1 MLSLFHKKQLY
12 MPLSALGMSGYAKTS
27 ALTRKRVR
35 VSTAA
40 PNQSVVEGTI
50 YVADPSHNFLVLN
63 VSPAQNT
70 AITPHSLTAPSG
82 AYRVIPIS
90 QISSFQIQAPAVNT
104 EPTEGVQN
112 TLDVDRQYKRLQTEI
127 TRSKAAQMRQGP
139 KGTTPAAQ
147 ALFDAF
153 SRTMPTRWHEDSMIV
168 SDTFVIQPPYKVTSI
183 SLIPGTS
190 GDLDRMMR
198 VLDMEKNKIYLKLSK
213 NRIDDQMG
221 DASPGKNTFRKG
233 G

>member
-1 MLSLFHKKQLY
+1 MFMSELSQL
-12 MPLSALGMSGYAKTS
+12 
-27 ALTRKRVR
+27 RRFRVR

-50 YVADPSHNFLVLN
+50 YVADPVNNFLVVN

-70 AITPHSLTAPSG
+70 AINAQSLNAPSG

-90 QISSFQIQAPAVNT
+90 QISSFQIQAAAVNT
-104 EPTEGVQN
+104 EPSGPIQN
-112 TLDVDRQYKRLQTEI
+112 SLDVDRQYKRLQSEI
-127 TRSKAAQMRQGP
+127 SRSKAAQMRQGP
-139 KGTTPAAQ
+139 KGTSPAAQ

-153 SRTMPTRWHEDSMIV
+153 SRTMPTRWHEDAMIV
-168 SDTFVIQPPYKVTSI
+168 SDTFIVQPPYNGSSV

-190 GDLDRMMR
+190 GDLERMVR

-213 NRIDDQMG
+213 NRIDTQMSDG
-221 DASPGKNTFRKG
+221 SPGKGTFRKG